1 MIDNSSI
8 NNVKCFFFSH
18 IFLLNFSRTWIIY
31 FIRFFSFLSLRI
43 TLISLKKFSNYRV
56 LKNNEKK
63 HFTLIFN
70 HISVAKNTI
79 KQILLKNQILLSKEF
94 LILTNLFLKI
104 NIFTFQ
110 NFIFIKY
117 CYCKTI
123 PHQRNERKKN
133 NSITPILPIKFS
145 LEAWSSSIPRFLIR
159 SAKCQINVKVSKLQQ
174 NANYPW
180 ECIRPPGLRIVA
192 TPWIPFPF
200 ASLHFH

>member
-1 MIDNSSI
+1 M
-8 NNVKCFFFSH
+8 FFFSH
-18 IFLLNFSRTWIIY
+18 IFLLNFSRTLIIY

-43 TLISLKKFSNYRV
+43 TSISLKKFSNYRV

-145 LEAWSSSIPRFLIR
+145 LEA
-159 SAKCQINVKVSKLQQ
+159 
-174 NANYPW
+174 
-180 ECIRPPGLRIVA
+180 
-192 TPWIPFPF
+192 
-200 ASLHFH
+200 